1 MVVIRENISDLKRRF
16 GDNAPDELIWFSGII
31 GFSIDVSSDAVKI
44 ELNPDRP
51 DLYSF
56 STMFDA
62 IRIFK
67 NPESLSVM
75 AFKPPAISLHVSEKA
90 LGLRRYIL
98 CFWANGSTL
107 GDRFNEIIDYQEKL
121 HQTIGKNRSKFAIGI
136 HDLRKLKTPFRYI
149 SAGLNDISFTT
160 YDEKVTGTPGDI
172 LNNHELGKEFR
183 HLIPDMNYVPL
194 ILDSNDNVLS
204 MPPIVNGNASKISE
218 MTSDLFIDI
227 TGNDWPST
235 RSAYYLLANYLGSV
249 GFKLHRVEQDG
260 GYKKELLAY
269 NDRKVFIPRAEAE
282 NVLGT
287 RLTDTETMGAL
298 KRMGYIVEKNPRG
311 FSVFVKGS
319 RIDVMGAVDVIED
332 IGKAYGYDNIASRK
346 PQLSTVG
353 SASKESEWKENIRDL
368 LVGFGLQEIQTFF
381 LSPSSYYQGVS
392 YSGDVEVL
400 NPKSLEYSIPRD
412 RLIFGMLD
420 FFKLNKR
427 RKLPQE
433 TFEIGKVVI
442 HMNEKT
448 HLCIG
453 ITNSKAGFSE
463 IKRIVDPFLSRL
475 NIQRADIAQT
485 SCYGFIQGRTGSLS
499 VDGKEIGI
507 IGEIHPALLEKFE
520 LTNPVAMAELNLDA
534 IIQ

>member
-1 MVVIRENISDLKRRF
+1 MVVIREDISDLKRRF
-16 GDNAPDELIWFSGII
+16 GENASNELTWFSGII
-31 GFSIDVSSDAVKI
+31 GFSIDVTSDAIKI

-62 IRIFK
+62 IRTFK
-67 NPESLSVM
+67 NPENLSGIAM
-75 AFKPPAISLHVSEKA
+75 KPPPVSLHVSDKA
-90 LGLRRYIL
+90 LKLRRYIL

-136 HDLRKLKTPFRYI
+136 HDLRNLKPPFRYI
-149 SAGLNDISFTT
+149 SAGLNEISFTT
-160 YDEKVTGTPGDI
+160 YDEKITGTPEDI
-172 LNNHELGKEFR
+172 LNGHELGKEFG
-183 HLIPDMNYVPL
+183 HLIPDRDYVPL
-194 ILDSNDNVLS
+194 ILDSDDNVLS

-218 MTSDLFIDI
+218 MTSDIFVDI

-235 RSAYYLLANYLGSV
+235 RSAYYLVANYLNSI
-249 GFKLHRVEQDG
+249 GFKLHKAEQDG
-260 GYKKELLAY
+260 GYRKDLHTY
-269 NDRKVFIPRAEAE
+269 NDRKVLISRAEVE
-282 NVLGT
+282 GVLGT
-287 RLTDTETMGAL
+287 RLTNTETSSAL
-298 KRMGYIVEKNPRG
+298 KRMGYVVEENPRG

-319 RIDVMGAVDVIED
+319 RIDVMGPVDVIED

-346 PQLSTVG
+346 PQLSTIG
-353 SASKESEWKENIRDL
+353 STSKESEWKDGIREL

-381 LSPSSYYQGVS
+381 LSPSVYYQGVN
-392 YSGDVEVL
+392 YYGDVEVI
-400 NPKSLEYSIPRD
+400 NPKSLDYSIPRD

-420 FFKLNKR
+420 FFRLNKR

-442 HMNEKT
+442 HMGEKT

-453 ITNSKAGFSE
+453 LTNSKAGFSE

-475 NIQRADIAQT
+475 NIQRTDITQT
-485 SCYGFIQGRTGSLS
+485 SYYGFIQGRTGSLS
-499 VDGKEIGI
+499 VGGKEIGL

-520 LTNPVAMAELNLDA
+520 LVNPVAMAELDLDS